1 MLPKVNLNCSVSLV
15 ILTKNSFWRKPS
27 REPWNVGKELLK
39 SIQICGK
46 LLYRN
51 YQRFCEWNATRSLLH
66 SWYYHS
72 HMFSGSKH
80 YIGQSSGDLSGL
92 TRAGSALRTHLRP
105 GYKERRTGREWKGRK
120 VRVYS
125 LACGK
130 LTWSAVTKTAD
141 QWSCRV
147 NLPAWLMASR
157 PSLLIHFKLTT
168 FSATRIWF
176 LCALLTK
183 WRVEEVQGSSQFKMN
198 TYRVYFSSMRHRST
212 KRQALETNPCLFCI
226 L

>member
-1 MLPKVNLNCSVSLV
+1 MLARNSWSPSKYVASCCTVIIRGTQLAHSYTAGTIIAICLVVVNITLISHQV
-15 ILTKNSFWRKPS
+15 ISP
-27 REPWNVGKELLK
+27 
-39 SIQICGK
+39 
-46 LLYRN
+46 
-51 YQRFCEWNATRSLLH
+51 A
-66 SWYYHS
+66 
-72 HMFSGSKH
+72 
-80 YIGQSSGDLSGL
+80 L

-168 FSATRIWF
+168 FSATRLWF
-176 LCALLTK
+176 LSALLTL
-183 WRVEEVQGSSQFKMN
+183 WHVEEVQGSSQFKMN

-212 KRQALETNPCLFCI
+212 KRQALETNPFLFCI
-226 L
+226 LLVRKWVP